1 MTLTAFLWLLS
12 AIQPQT
18 EIQPTNPAHVIVVV
32 FGWMMCV
39 TIICVSPLIMVFGS
53 NKDKA
58 EDNRIKDYV
67 IRFVASGI
75 AHGLAVFMFLLSED
89 LTGPIE
95 NKGDAI
101 PVPKVRV

>member
-1 MTLTAFLWLLS
+1 
-12 AIQPQT
+12 
-18 EIQPTNPAHVIVVV
+18 
-32 FGWMMCV
+32 
-39 TIICVSPLIMVFGS
+39 MVFGS

-67 IRFVASGI
+67 IGFVASGI

-95 NKGDAI
+95 NKGNAI
-101 PVPKVRV
+101 PVPKVGV